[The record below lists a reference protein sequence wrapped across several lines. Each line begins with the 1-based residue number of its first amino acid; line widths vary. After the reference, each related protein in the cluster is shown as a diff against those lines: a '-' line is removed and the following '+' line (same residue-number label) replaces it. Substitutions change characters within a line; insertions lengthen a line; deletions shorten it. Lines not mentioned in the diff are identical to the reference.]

1 MATEAPPLEL
11 KSTIN
16 LPKTKFAQ
24 KANLPQTEPT
34 RLKKWAELRLYDRIQ
49 EARAGAPKFILHD
62 GPPYANA
69 DIHLGTA
76 MNKILKDMIV
86 KSRSMLGFDAP
97 YVPGYDCHGLPIELH
112 VERKLGE
119 KKKDMPPLSI
129 RRACREFA
137 ANAIKRQT
145 RDFQRLGILGEWDN
159 PYITMSDHYE
169 AETAR
174 LFAHFVERGFVYKGA
189 RPVYWCIHDQTALAE
204 AEVEYHQHSSPSVYV
219 KFPLK
224 SDPASIDPALAGGKV
239 FALIW
244 TTTPW
249 TLPANLGIAV
259 HPDFEY
265 VAFASGDEVYIV
277 AAELLD
283 GVTTRCSLADP
294 KVLARF
300 PGSKLDRL
308 EAQHPWI
315 DRPSLFMLG
324 EHVTLGGEADAEV
337 ELDVRDA
344 RAKSATSKAGTGL
357 VHTAPGH
364 GHDDC
369 VIRKQYSLDIYCPV
383 DNAGRFTN
391 EVEHFAGLS
400 VFEANP
406 QIVEFMRERGVL
418 LFTEQYDHRYP
429 HCWRCKN
436 PVIFRATPQWFIS
449 MDQAGNEAVEKDEDE
464 RDRSNFTSNFVDG
477 ESLDSQ
483 SLRAMALGE
492 VNERVRWI
500 PAWGR
505 DRMRNMLSGRPDWC
519 VSRQRVWGVPIPAFY
534 CAQCGHVIA
543 DPNIIRRVADIF
555 EKESADAWYKLEAR
569 ELLPES
575 FVCDKCGGTEFT
587 KESDILDVWFDSGS
601 SSIAVLEARDNLR
614 WPADVYIEGGDQ
626 FRGWFNSSLFVG
638 VAVHDRAPY
647 DAVVTHGWTLDAQG
661 KAMHK
666 SLGNAVSP
674 DEVIPKLGA
683 EVLRLW
689 CVSSD
694 YMDDMRCSDEI
705 LQRVSD
711 AYRKLRNTARFA
723 LGNLD
728 DFDPSRDAVDE
739 HEMLEIDR
747 WALAAL
753 NSVVVDVREAY
764 EAYDFHAV
772 YQALHQYCTVT
783 LSARYVDI
791 IKDRLYTFTP
801 NNK

>member
-1 MATEAPPLEL
+1 MATKETTLDL
-11 KSTIN
+11 KKTVN

-24 KANLPQTEPT
+24 KANLPQTEPA
-34 RLKKWAELRLYDRIQ
+34 RLKKWADMKLYEQIQ
-49 EARAGAPKFILHD
+49 NARSGAPKFILHD

-76 MNKILKDMIV
+76 LNKILKDMIV
-86 KSRSMLGFDAP
+86 KSRTMLGYDAP

-119 KKKDMPPLSI
+119 KKSNMPPLSI

-137 ANAIKRQT
+137 ANALKRQT

-159 PYITMSDHYE
+159 PYRTMSDHYE

-174 LFAHFVERGFVYKGA
+174 LFARFVERGFVYKGA

-204 AEVEYHQHSSPSVYV
+204 AEVEYQQHSSPSVYV
-219 KFPLK
+219 KFPLS
-224 SDPASIDPALAGGKV
+224 SDPALIDPKLAGRKV

-259 HPDFEY
+259 HPDVDY
-265 VAFASGDEVYIV
+265 VAVESGEEVYLV

-283 GVTTRCSLADP
+283 NVAAKCNFSEP
-294 KVLARF
+294 KIIARF
-300 PGSKLDRL
+300 SGSKLDRL
-308 EAQHPWI
+308 EARHPWI

-324 EHVTLGGEADAEV
+324 EHVTLGGEADAET
-337 ELDVRDA
+337 ELDVSDA
-344 RAKSATSKAGTGL
+344 REKSATSKAGTGL

-364 GHDDC
+364 GHDDF
-369 VIRKQYSLDIYCPV
+369 VIGKQYGLDIYCPV

-391 EVEHFAGLS
+391 EVEHFAGLT

-406 QIVEFMRERGVL
+406 KIVEFMRERGVL
-418 LFTEQYDHRYP
+418 LFSESYEHRYP

-449 MDQAGNEAVEKDEDE
+449 MDEAG
-464 RDRSNFTSNFVDG
+464 DG
-477 ESLDSQ
+477 ETG
-483 SLRAMALGE
+483 LRAMALRE
-492 VNERVRWI
+492 VDERVQWI

-534 CAQCGHVIA
+534 CRQCNREIIEPAV
-543 DPNIIRRVADIF
+543 IRRVADIF
-555 EKESADAWYKLEAR
+555 EQESADAWYKREAS
-569 ELLPES
+569 ELLPEN
-575 FVCDKCGGTEFT
+575 FKCPHCDATEFA
-587 KESDILDVWFDSGS
+587 KETDILDVWFDSGS
-601 SSIAVLEARDNLR
+601 SSIAVLENRENLR

-638 VAVHDRAPY
+638 LAVHDRAPY
-647 DAVVTHGWTLDAQG
+647 ETVLTHGWTLDAQG

-694 YMDDMRCSDEI
+694 YMDEMRCSDEI
-705 LQRVSD
+705 LQRITD
-711 AYRKLRNTARFA
+711 GY
-723 LGNLD
+723 
-728 DFDPSRDAVDE
+728 
-739 HEMLEIDR
+739 
-747 WALAAL
+747 
-753 NSVVVDVREAY
+753 
-764 EAYDFHAV
+764 
-772 YQALHQYCTVT
+772 
-783 LSARYVDI
+783 
-791 IKDRLYTFTP
+791 
-801 NNK
+801 